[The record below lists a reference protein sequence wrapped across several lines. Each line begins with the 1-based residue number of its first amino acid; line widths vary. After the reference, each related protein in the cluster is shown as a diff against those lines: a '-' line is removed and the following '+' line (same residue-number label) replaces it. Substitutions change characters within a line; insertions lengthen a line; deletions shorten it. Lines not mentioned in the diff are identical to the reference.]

1 MDRHPEARVFAL
13 SPAVALLRKGEELLP
28 LLDTTGV
35 TDTAPLMTW
44 ARPLA
49 SAPPVEAKDSPRVCA
64 PYQPMNTYLQICDLT
79 KRYGA
84 TVALKNIAFSV
95 EQGQVLALL
104 GPNGAGKST
113 LFGCLLGFTLPTAGK
128 ILLNGRPLT
137 DDDRIGFG
145 YAAERIALYPQ
156 RTAIENAAFFAG
168 LKGLPVSEARRQ
180 LERVGLAGACDR
192 KVRQLSKGM
201 LQRLG
206 LAIAL
211 CGRPEL
217 LVLDEPF
224 NGLDPAL
231 LGTLQA
237 ILREEQARG
246 ATLLISTHTMSAI
259 EPLASHVAVL
269 LQGRLAAFG
278 AIEALRAEHSEDDS
292 LESVYHQIALQ
303 GQPAEEAFA

>member
-1 MDRHPEARVFAL
+1 
-13 SPAVALLRKGEELLP
+13 
-28 LLDTTGV
+28 
-35 TDTAPLMTW
+35 
-44 ARPLA
+44 
-49 SAPPVEAKDSPRVCA
+49 
-64 PYQPMNTYLQICDLT
+64 MNTYLQICDLA

-95 EQGQVLALL
+95 ERGQVLALL

-145 YAAERIALYPQ
+145 YAAERISLYPQ

-168 LKGLPVSEARRQ
+168 LKGLPISEARRQ

-211 CGRPEL
+211 CGRPQL

-259 EPLASHVAVL
+259 EPLASHVAIL

-303 GQPAEEAFA
+303 GQPVEEAFA